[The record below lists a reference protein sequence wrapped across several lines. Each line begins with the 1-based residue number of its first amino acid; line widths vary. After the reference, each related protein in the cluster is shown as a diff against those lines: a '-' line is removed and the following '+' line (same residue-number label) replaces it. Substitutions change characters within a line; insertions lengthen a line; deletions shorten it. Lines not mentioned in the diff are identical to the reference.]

1 MQPESA
7 PLDGHAQVLVVDD
20 QLSTS
25 MLVHAILGRAGYRV
39 DECASGCEAI
49 DALSKGRYDLI
60 VLDLNLPDMS
70 GLDLMRD
77 RQAWGSPPVLGMTS
91 GVTPDLRA
99 RAEAAGM
106 SRVLEKPISG
116 AQLIATAIAAIRD
129 ARTTEIVACGGPAI
143 DPIVLTEIR
152 VGNGEALFRSFVEQ
166 ALADAWH
173 CMDEL
178 ARVSATDITVWRQH
192 AQTLD
197 GVARGIGARRLA
209 SAIAEALPMSAM
221 RLREIADALTWQ
233 LADLLGEAQEAIGEW
248 LRPAANGVPDSSDAN
263 ESMQLSA
270 RERAILR
277 WTAAGKT
284 SSETAAI
291 LGISGRTVAF
301 HITNILFKLDAIN
314 KTQAVAKAV
323 MLDLL

>member
-1 MQPESA
+1 
-7 PLDGHAQVLVVDD
+7 
-20 QLSTS
+20 
-25 MLVHAILGRAGYRV
+25 
-39 DECASGCEAI
+39 
-49 DALSKGRYDLI
+49 
-60 VLDLNLPDMS
+60 
-70 GLDLMRD
+70 
-77 RQAWGSPPVLGMTS
+77 
-91 GVTPDLRA
+91 
-99 RAEAAGM
+99 
-106 SRVLEKPISG
+106 
-116 AQLIATAIAAIRD
+116 
-129 ARTTEIVACGGPAI
+129 
-143 DPIVLTEIR
+143 
-152 VGNGEALFRSFVEQ
+152 
-166 ALADAWH
+166 
-173 CMDEL
+173 
-178 ARVSATDITVWRQH
+178 
-192 AQTLD
+192 
-197 GVARGIGARRLA
+197 
-209 SAIAEALPMSAM
+209 MSAM